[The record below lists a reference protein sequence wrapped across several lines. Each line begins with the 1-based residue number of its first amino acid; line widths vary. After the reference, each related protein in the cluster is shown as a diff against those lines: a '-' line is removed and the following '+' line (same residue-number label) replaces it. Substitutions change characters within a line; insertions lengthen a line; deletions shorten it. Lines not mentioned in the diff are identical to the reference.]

1 MLPRKW
7 VGEAFRMGAVMAT
20 LTLAMVFCIHGA
32 WAAEPKKKAQQMVF
46 ASPEEAV
53 KALVEACKAD
63 DNAALTKIFGPEAAG
78 VVGSGDP
85 VADRDNRQKFAA
97 AYGEAH
103 ELVPEPDGKVVLQV
117 GKEEWPF
124 PIPIVK
130 QGEKWRFDTMAGK
143 QEILNRRIGKNE
155 LSVIQVC
162 LAYVDAQREY
172 ATKDR
177 DKDGVLQYA
186 QKFASSPG
194 KRDGLFWETQEGES
208 PSPLGPLVVQAV
220 KAGYRKASGGER
232 IPYHGYY
239 YKILTAQG
247 KNAPGGAYE
256 YVVKGRMIGGF
267 AMVAWP
273 ASYASSGIMTFLV
286 NHDGVVYEKD
296 LGPNTAAIASA
307 MTKFDPDSSWKK
319 IEEK

>member
-1 MLPRKW
+1 
-7 VGEAFRMGAVMAT
+7 
-20 LTLAMVFCIHGA
+20 
-32 WAAEPKKKAQQMVF
+32 MVF

-53 KALVEACKAD
+53 KALIEAGKAD
-63 DNAALTKIFGPEAAG
+63 DNAALVRIFGPESKD

-85 VADRDNRQKFAA
+85 AADRENRQAFVA
-97 AYGEAH
+97 AYGEANK
-103 ELVPEPDGKVVLQV
+103 LVREGDEKAVLQV
-117 GKEEWPF
+117 GKDDWPF

-130 QGEKWRFDTMAGK
+130 KGESWRFDTAAGK

-177 DKDGVLQYA
+177 DKDGLLEYA
-186 QKFASSPG
+186 QKFASSQG
-194 KRDGLFWETQEGES
+194 KRDGLFWETKEGES

-220 KAGYRKASGGER
+220 AAGYKKASGGQR
-232 IPYHGYY
+232 TPYHGYY
-239 YKILTAQG
+239 FKILTAQG
-247 KNAPGGAYE
+247 KNAPGGAYD
-256 YVVKGRMIGGF
+256 YLVKGKMMGGF

-273 ASYASSGIMTFLV
+273 ATYGSSGIMTFLV
-286 NHDGVVYEKD
+286 NHDGVVYQKD
-296 LGPNTAAIASA
+296 LGAQTAGIASG

-319 IEEK
+319 AE